1 MPTDYIVFIHGVNT
15 RVEPNFREQ
24 AQKTFDNIKANITPD
39 PNRNLK
45 PVMLFWGDIA
55 KESTELLGTQLS
67 KESSAWQKIWF
78 QDLRLKQ
85 VLSFVGD
92 AALYLSRTVS
102 IDILKKLTDQA
113 VKQIMNSED
122 IKQQLP
128 LERNSGD
135 RLHLVT
141 HSWGTVILF
150 DILFATRWEEASLP
164 PETKTLVEHLRS
176 YFFGVASSSEK
187 QETKN
192 VGIPIASLHTMG
204 SPISLFNLIN
214 AASGK
219 GKTLTFNLTPN
230 LKEFLQSSAELAKKP
245 LPWQNFIHP
254 GDPIAYPLEG
264 AMRSSLGADAQ
275 EFVKID
281 DIVTKAKMGAQF
293 FNLFGLGIIAGGE
306 AHGSY
311 WENVDV
317 AKDIAKVIQSTFPTP
332 PSIH

>member
-1 MPTDYIVFIHGVNT
+1 MRATSWACKFYPHFC
-15 RVEPNFREQ
+15 
-24 AQKTFDNIKANITPD
+24 
-39 PNRNLK
+39 L
-45 PVMLFWGDIA
+45 PVTTGLPYFP
-55 KESTELLGTQLS
+55 
-67 KESSAWQKIWF
+67 
-78 QDLRLKQ
+78 
-85 VLSFVGD
+85 LSFTQMH
-92 AALYLSRTVS
+92 Y
-102 IDILKKLTDQA
+102 LKKLTDQA

-150 DILFATRWEEASLP
+150 DILFATRWEEAGLP
-164 PETKTLVEHLRS
+164 PETKILVEHLRS

-230 LKEFLQSSAELAKKP
+230 LKEFLQSSAQLAGKP

-281 DIVTKAKMGAQF
+281 DIVTKAKICARLFNF
-293 FNLFGLGIIAGGE
+293 FRLGIVAGGK
-306 AHGSY
+306 AHISY